1 MCVSA
6 AASFAAGSVLAV
18 AGVATVRRALR
29 YDRSMLV
36 FSLFP
41 AIFALHQFIEG
52 AVWLSVDGVIDENL
66 SRYLYIAI
74 AFLLWPVLTPFAA
87 AFAEKDARWRIAR
100 YFLFALGLML
110 GGYHAIKLA
119 RASGIDVK
127 DIGHSLSY
135 VIGYDT
141 KPPAIMKYAY
151 AALTIIPLVTL
162 RNRAINL
169 MGALVGFSFLYS
181 YVEMKAVW
189 FSVWCLEAAI
199 ASLLV
204 FFSIRPAK
212 SSTANMRLQK
222 KVYETSS
229 AGRHKRA
236 PQPRTEPRSI
246 KELPG

>member
-6 AASFAAGSVLAV
+6 EASFAAGSVLAV
-18 AGVATVRRALR
+18 AGVGTVRRALR

-52 AVWLSVDGVIDENL
+52 AVWLSVDGVIDQTIF
-66 SRYLYIAI
+66 RYLYIAI
-74 AFLLWPVLTPFAA
+74 AFLLWPVLTPFASA
-87 AFAEKDARWRIAR
+87 CAEKDSQWRTAR
-100 YFLFALGLML
+100 YLAFALGLML
-110 GGYHAIKLA
+110 AAYHAIKIA
-119 RASGIDVK
+119 HASGIDVK

-141 KPPAIMKYAY
+141 KPPAITKYVY
-151 AALTIIPLVTL
+151 AALTIVPLVTL

-169 MGALVGFSFLYS
+169 MGVLVGFSFLYS

-199 ASLLV
+199 ISLVV
-204 FFSIRPAK
+204 FFSIRPAR
-212 SSTANMRLQK
+212 SSTATLAAMSGATR
-222 KVYETSS
+222 S
-229 AGRHKRA
+229 R
-236 PQPRTEPRSI
+236 EPR
-246 KELPG
+246 PGDRSLAA

>member
-6 AASFAAGSVLAV
+6 EASFAAGSVLAV

-29 YDRSMLV
+29 YDRSMLL

-52 AVWLSVDGVIDENL
+52 AVWLSVDGVIDQNIF
-66 SRYLYIAI
+66 RYLYIAI
-74 AFLLWPVLTPFAA
+74 AFLLWPVLTPFASA
-87 AFAEKDARWRIAR
+87 CAEKDPRWRTAR
-100 YFLFALGLML
+100 YLVFVLGLML

-141 KPPAIMKYAY
+141 KPPAITKYVY
-151 AALTIIPLVTL
+151 AALTIVPLVTL

-169 MGALVGFSFLYS
+169 MGALVGFSFIYS

-199 ASLLV
+199 ISLLV

-212 SSTANMRLQK
+212 SSPAMAAA
-222 KVYETSS
+222 VTSG
-229 AGRHKRA
+229 ARRA
-236 PQPRTEPRSI
+236 REPRPSDRS
-246 KELPG
+246 LAA